1 NVWWMDVLENGPAS
15 PFAAFFDVDW
25 RPVNPDLKNKV
36 LLPVLED
43 QYGRVLEA
51 GKLRL
56 EFADGAFTLAHYQT
70 RLPVAPCTYPGILE
84 RALAAL
90 AELPGAPP
98 THVRELRSILTAL
111 RHLPPRTDLRSEMV
125 AERHREKEVIKQ
137 RFASLC
143 DADPDVRAAVDEAV
157 RAFNGTV

>member
-1 NVWWMDVLENGPAS
+1 ASPTLQAGAGSSQGYDIGAHNRLNPDLGSAEDFEAFATALRERGMGLILDAVPNHMGIGDPGNVWWMDVLENGPAS
-15 PFAAFFDVDW
+15 PFAAFFDIDW

-70 RLPVAPCTYPGILE
+70 RLPVAPCTYPGILHCALP
-84 RALAAL
+84 ALAQL
-90 AELPGAPP
+90 
-98 THVRELRSILTAL
+98 
-111 RHLPPRTDLRSEMV
+111 PRTPPAHL
-125 AERHREKEVIKQ
+125 
-137 RFASLC
+137 
-143 DADPDVRAAVDEAV
+143 
-157 RAFNGTV
+157 